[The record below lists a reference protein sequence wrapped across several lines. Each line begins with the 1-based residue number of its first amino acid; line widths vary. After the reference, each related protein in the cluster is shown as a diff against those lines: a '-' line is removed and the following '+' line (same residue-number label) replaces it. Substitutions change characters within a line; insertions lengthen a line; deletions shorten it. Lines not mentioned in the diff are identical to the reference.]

1 MLRARVRSA
10 LKSRAGVKP
19 DKDQRTA
26 VAARSIARD
35 CSGAAAIE
43 YAFLAA
49 LIAVALIMSL
59 YNTSDA
65 VENNWNE
72 VNSAMSDASGMNFNS
87 N

>member
-1 MLRARVRSA
+1 M
-10 LKSRAGVKP
+10 KSSAGVKP
-19 DKDQRTA
+19 VADQRRA
-26 VAARSIARD
+26 VDTRSIARD

-43 YAFLAA
+43 YAFLVA
-49 LIAVALIMSL
+49 LIALALIMSL
-59 YNTSDA
+59 NNTAGA